1 VAEAVPL
8 LGPRGVVTGWGGMVL
23 LGAGFVDGRAP
34 DGRTSLPVAVVVGP
48 GQSRRARP
56 GIRFLQD
63 RIGPAI
69 VMHGV
74 PLHHPPRLVVD
85 EMRLAVDLESA
96 VVAADAGLAAG
107 LVTADELADCLAR
120 HAGWD
125 GVPQA
130 RRAAKLADG
139 RSASPPETRLR
150 LAWVLG
156 AGLPRPQVNPPVFS
170 TTGRLLGYP
179 DLLDEEAGLA
189 IEYDGAD
196 HRRVGRQTSDNRRE
210 RLLREHGLDVE
221 RVTILDLLDRHA
233 LVAQLRAARA
243 RAVSRP
249 QSRRT
254 WTLQAPRGWRR
265 GR

>member
-1 VAEAVPL
+1 VI
-8 LGPRGVVTGWGGMVL
+8 TGWGGMVL
-23 LGAGFVDGRAP
+23 LGAGFVDGRGA
-34 DGRTSLPVAVVVGP
+34 DGRTPLPVAVVVGP

-63 RIGPAI
+63 RIGAAI
-69 VMHGV
+69 VMRGV
-74 PLHHPPRLVVD
+74 ALHHPPRLVVD
-85 EMRLAVDLESA
+85 EMRLSSDLESA
-96 VVAADAGLAAG
+96 VVAADAGLAGG
-107 LVTADELADCLAR
+107 LVTADELAGCLAR

-125 GVPQA
+125 GVPRA
-130 RRAAKLADG
+130 RRAAELADS
-139 RSASPPETRLR
+139 RTCSPPETRLR

-156 AGLPRPQVNPPVFS
+156 ARLPPPLVNRPVFS
-170 TTGRLLGYP
+170 TAGRLLGYP

-221 RVTILDLLDRHA
+221 RVTVLDLLDRHA

-243 RAVSRP
+243 RALSQP
-249 QSRRT
+249 ASRRA
-254 WTLQAPRGWRR
+254 WTLQAPRGWHG
-265 GR
+265 GRPGA